1 MSGLDQMAEDI
12 LSSRWTIS
20 QTLDWRVRCD
30 SLYYCRTDSST
41 VFSRLFQVV
50 TSLLQVGLSPLPGPS
65 SSSSSSSSLFSSKV
79 GQTAGSLSQEQ
90 AAHQQQVKL
99 RGRVVGMWS
108 SECVSNL

>member
-30 SLYYCRTDSST
+30 SLCYCRTDGST

-50 TSLLQVGLSPLPGPS
+50 TSLLQVGLSPLPGPA
-65 SSSSSSSSLFSSKV
+65 SSSSSSLFSSKV

-99 RGRVVGMWS
+99 RARVVGMWS

>member
-1 MSGLDQMAEDI
+1 MSGLDQMAD
-12 LSSRWTIS
+12 WTIS

-30 SLYYCRTDSST
+30 SLCYYRTDGST

-99 RGRVVGMWS
+99 RARVVGMWS

>member
-1 MSGLDQMAEDI
+1 MAEDI

-30 SLYYCRTDSST
+30 SLCYCRTDGST

-50 TSLLQVGLSPLPGPS
+50 TSLLQVGLSPLPGPSS

-99 RGRVVGMWS
+99 RARVVGMWS